1 MISKHS
7 HSVSIYTVDL
17 KLLLDLQHS
26 PEMITPR
33 ELFKMVIS
41 CNVHIDSDI
50 YKKWSPF
57 LKVQSRCCTYLIYYI
72 VSQDW
77 MVWLNFEPAGSS
89 LHFFWEKSNTPRP
102 SPEVMASLLSL
113 WCTKSLQ
120 RKKWPK
126 RQPIWSLWT
135 WNRIM
140 KLKELCSYLT
150 LISISVFFWNVDL
163 FQQSSRTKAVWLPS

>member
-33 ELFKMVIS
+33 ELFKMVTS
-41 CNVHIDSDI
+41 CNLHIDSDI

-89 LHFFWEKSNTPRP
+89 LHFFWEKIKHTSTFTRSHGKP
-102 SPEVMASLLSL
+102 SVALMHQISAAKKMAEAATNLVVVSM
-113 WCTKSLQ
+113 KPNYEI
-120 RKKWPK
+120 K
-126 RQPIWSLWT
+126 
-135 WNRIM
+135 RIM
-140 KLKELCSYLT
+140 LLLD
-150 LISISVFFWNVDL
+150 ID
-163 FQQSSRTKAVWLPS
+163 